1 MKGELS
7 GVGPVFA
14 GVADPI
20 GSGFVTSLAR
30 GAPAAASWRVLAR
43 RERAAAGRGAPIA
56 DCPKRARR
64 SRPVHDHCRE
74 VAHAQD
80 DGNRRCPWL
89 SVDRLHGLAPR
100 RGTSG
105 AW

>member
-7 GVGPVFA
+7 GVGPVFG

-20 GSGFVTSLAR
+20 GSGFVASLAR

-64 SRPVHDHCRE
+64 SS
-74 VAHAQD
+74 
-80 DGNRRCPWL
+80 RCGQ
-89 SVDRLHGLAPR
+89 RQ
-100 RGTSG
+100 GTSG
-105 AW
+105 TVVVGQLMPLPF